1 LSEDDCWTIFSERA
15 FNGNGVNSR
24 LTEIGKQIV
33 KRCEGIPSVAH
44 YLGSVVHSKGE
55 DAWLLARDEEIWKL
69 GKMIPTEVDLF
80 SSLKQ
85 TYNNMS
91 SVLKSCLMYLSVLPK
106 ASCIAKEKLVRQ
118 LVALDMIGSNHRTLS
133 DYVLGE
139 MCIQELLS
147 ISFLEVTGISSE
159 SYKFAKTKHFL
170 SSLFNSIICLH
181 TQPVFLIT
189 LESSTSLMFF
199 GLK

>member
-1 LSEDDCWTIFSERA
+1 
-15 FNGNGVNSR
+15 
-24 LTEIGKQIV
+24 
-33 KRCEGIPSVAH
+33 
-44 YLGSVVHSKGE
+44 
-55 DAWLLARDEEIWKL
+55 
-69 GKMIPTEVDLF
+69 
-80 SSLKQ
+80 
-85 TYNNMS
+85 
-91 SVLKSCLMYLSVLPK
+91 MYLSVLPK